1 MREDGRSQREA
12 LSSLSRSRRAHVSRQ
27 NHQRYLYV
35 GLSLS
40 EPPSGGTSSFA
51 TWFYWIDKLAINVM
65 FAEDGEKRNGLI
77 GAWHPRHGTCKLLLG
92 DFDFSKPSQ
101 GSSDPA

>member
-1 MREDGRSQREA
+1 
-12 LSSLSRSRRAHVSRQ
+12 
-27 NHQRYLYV
+27 
-35 GLSLS
+35 
-40 EPPSGGTSSFA
+40 
-51 TWFYWIDKLAINVM
+51 M